1 MGNYHAPKRK
11 SDTYLKRNSFPL
23 RIYLQRGNIEALSGL
38 SERLGVSI
46 SSLVN
51 ATVKVG
57 LKENHKAVI
66 QDAKGAKTNG

>member
-1 MGNYHAPKRK
+1 MGIYHATPTK
-11 SDTYLKRNSFPL
+11 SDRLFKKNSYPL
-23 RIYLQRGNIEALSGL
+23 RIYLQRKNIDALSGL

-51 ATVKVG
+51 ATVKIG

-66 QDAKGAKTNG
+66 QDAKGAKANG